1 MLFRSGKRRR
11 AYLMDDME
19 VAMVRDDGMIG
30 PGRLLHMTEGELGK
44 HHSLW
49 NTADLH
55 NSQKESIEKY
65 YQDKILPQK
74 EPLF

>member
-1 MLFRSGKRRR
+1 MNGKRRR
-11 AYLMDDME
+11 AYLMNDME
-19 VAMVRDDGMIG
+19 VAIVRDDGTIG

-44 HHSLW
+44 NHSLS

-55 NSQKESIEKY
+55 NSQKENIEKY